1 MVRLGE
7 LTARPFDAKE
17 RAWLTSAGEWAL
29 SFDTSFEE
37 LAGLTGDDLLR
48 ANYGDPDAVLAVA
61 LPLGFLG
68 ACSVTLKSQVGPPP
82 TKRLRPI
89 NKRLEQSCGSLK
101 SAAKKYA
108 RGVDEFDPGL
118 IDAAGLGMER
128 AGEFADEGLRELKE
142 LEARIK

>member
-29 SFDTSFEE
+29 SFETSFEE
-37 LAGLTGDDLLR
+37 LAGLTGDDLIR
-48 ANYGDPDAVLAVA
+48 ANSGDPDALLTVA

-68 ACSVTLKSQVGPPP
+68 ACSVTLKSQAGPPP

-89 NKRLEQSCGSLK
+89 NKRLKQSCGSLK

-118 IDAAGLGMER
+118 IDAAGLDMER
-128 AGEFADEGLRELKE
+128 AGEFAEEGLRELKE
-142 LEARIK
+142 LKARIK

>member
-17 RAWLTSAGEWAL
+17 RARLTSAGEWAL
-29 SFDTSFEE
+29 SFETSFEE
-37 LAGLTGDDLLR
+37 LAGLTGDDLIR
-48 ANYGDPDAVLAVA
+48 ANSGDPDAVLTVA

-68 ACSVTLKSQVGPPP
+68 ARSATLKSQAGPPP

-89 NKRLEQSCGSLK
+89 NKRLKQSCGSLK

-108 RGVDEFDPGL
+108 RASTSL
-118 IDAAGLGMER
+118 TR
-128 AGEFADEGLRELKE
+128 A
-142 LEARIK
+142 